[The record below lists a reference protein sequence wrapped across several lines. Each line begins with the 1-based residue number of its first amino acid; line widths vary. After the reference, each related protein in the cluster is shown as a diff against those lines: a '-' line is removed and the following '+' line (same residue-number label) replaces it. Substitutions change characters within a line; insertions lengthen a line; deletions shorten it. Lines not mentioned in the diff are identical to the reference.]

1 MVRFL
6 NVYYPTRTVILPLCE
21 AIIVGSCFLIATLIL
36 LGAGDAFIALNYEQ
50 GWLQIAGVTFLTLL
64 LSYYFDLYEPQL
76 VSSRLDVYFRVL
88 LVLAFDCF
96 LISALIYF
104 FPELGISRSVPVLGF
119 LLLTIALMLWRRAY
133 DWIVWLEA
141 FRERVF
147 VMGSGDHARLIVDT
161 LRKRPE
167 IGMEVVDWQDL
178 EAMEQSERRAYW
190 VESLAR
196 LAEQRP
202 IINRIIV
209 AMDGQRGELPV
220 PELLDLRFRG
230 VVIEEVGTLRER
242 LSGKIPLDGLRP
254 SRFLYMEGFR
264 VRPSQQLSRQIVST
278 LAAAVGLTLFLP
290 FFPIVVLIIK
300 FSSPGPIFFKQTR
313 IGIGGRHFHVYKFR
327 SMRTDAEA
335 AGAKWAT
342 KNDPRVYAFGGVMR
356 KTRIDEIPQLWN
368 VLRGDMGFVGPR
380 PERPEFVPWLA
391 EQLPFY
397 NLRHLI
403 RPGLTGWAQVR
414 YGYGATLAEAREK
427 LEYDLY
433 YVKHMSLG
441 LDLLIMF
448 ETIKIILRRRGAQ

>member
-1 MVRFL
+1 MIKFL

-21 AIIVGSCFLIATLIL
+21 AILIGSCFLLATLIA
-36 LGAGDAFIALNYEQ
+36 LGPGDAFIALNYEQ
-50 GWLQIAGVTFLTLL
+50 GWLQIGGVTLITLI

-96 LISALIYF
+96 IVSGLMYF
-104 FPELGISRSVPVLGF
+104 SPELGISRNVPVLGF
-119 LLLTIALMLWRRAY
+119 GLLTLALIAWRRAY
-133 DWIVWLEA
+133 DWIVWLPA
-141 FRERVF
+141 FRERVYIL
-147 VMGSGDHARLIVDT
+147 GAGDHARLMVQT
-161 LRKRPE
+161 LRSRPDV
-167 IGMEVVDWQDL
+167 GMEVVDWEEIDI
-178 EAMEQSERRAYW
+178 EQAERREYW
-190 VESLAR
+190 VENLLR
-196 LAEQRP
+196 LATQRP
-202 IINRIIV
+202 IVNRVII
-209 AMDGQRGELPV
+209 AMDSQRGELPV
-220 PELLDLRFRG
+220 QELLDLRFRG
-230 VVIEEVGTLRER
+230 VAVEEAGTLRER

-254 SRFLYMEGFR
+254 SHFLYAEGFR
-264 VRPSQQLSRQIVST
+264 IRPSQQLSRQIVST
-278 LAAAVGLTLFLP
+278 LAAAIGLLLFLP
-290 FFPIVVLIIK
+290 FFPFVVLSIK
-300 FSSPGPIFFKQTR
+300 LSSKGPIFFKQTR
-313 IGIGGRHFHVYKFR
+313 VGAGGRHFHVYKFR

-335 AGAKWAT
+335 AGAKYAT
-342 KNDPRVYAFGGVMR
+342 KDDPRVYRFGGVMR

-368 VLRGDMGFVGPR
+368 VLKGDMGFVGPR

-414 YGYGATLAEAREK
+414 YGYGATLAESREK

>member
-1 MVRFL
+1 MIKFL

-21 AIIVGSCFLIATLIL
+21 AIIVGSCFLVATLAV
-36 LGAGDAFIALNYEQ
+36 LGPGDAFIALNYEL
-50 GWLQIAGVTFLTLL
+50 GWAQIGGVTLITLL

-76 VSSRLDVYFRVL
+76 VSTRLDIYFRVL

-96 LISALIYF
+96 LISAAMYF
-104 FPELGISRSVPVLGF
+104 WPELGISRNVPVIGF
-119 LLLTIALMLWRRAY
+119 GLLTVALMLWRRAY

-147 VMGSGDHARLIVDT
+147 VLGAGDQARLIVDL

-167 IGMEVVDWQDL
+167 VGMEVVDWQDISAL
-178 EAMEQSERRAYW
+178 EQPERREYW
-190 VESLAR
+190 VETLTR
-196 LAEQRP
+196 LAHRTP
-202 IINRIIV
+202 SINRVIV
-209 AMDGQRGELPV
+209 AMDAQRGELPV
-220 PELLDLRFRG
+220 QELLDLRFRG
-230 VVIEEVGTLRER
+230 INIEEVGTLRER

-254 SRFLYMEGFR
+254 SSFLYMEGFR
-264 VRPSQQLSRQIVST
+264 VKPSQQLSRQIVST
-278 LAAAVGLTLFLP
+278 LAAAIGLISFAP

-313 IGIGGRHFHVYKFR
+313 IGIGGRHFNVYKFR

-342 KNDPRVYAFGGVMR
+342 KNDPRVYKFGGIMR

-368 VLRGDMGFVGPR
+368 VLTGDMGFVGPR